1 MPNAKLP
8 TVVLVHGAF
17 ADGSSWNG
25 VVEKLT
31 HQGYPV
37 VAPANPLRGLRT
49 DAAYL
54 KDVLAGI
61 EGPVVLAGHSY
72 GGSVITEA
80 AAGNEN
86 VKALVYAAAFLPD
99 EGESAAELSGKY
111 PGSTLGETLKEVPTS
126 LPDGSEVTDL
136 YIDQDKFHG
145 QFAADVPATT
155 AQQMAVS
162 QRPITS
168 AALEAGAG
176 AAAWKSV
183 PSWALL
189 TTEDRNI
196 PVAAQRF
203 MADRAKARTVTL
215 DASHAV
221 PVSKPEAVARLIDDA
236 ARSLG

>member
-1 MPNAKLP
+1 MPNRKQP

-25 VVEKLT
+25 VVDKLKRAG
-31 HQGYPV
+31 HPV
-37 VAPANPLRGLRT
+37 LAPANPLRGLRS

-54 KDVLAGI
+54 RDVLDGV

-72 GGSVITEA
+72 GGSVISEA
-80 AAGNEN
+80 AAGDDK
-86 VKALVYAAAFLPD
+86 VKALVYVAAFLPD
-99 EGESAAELSGKY
+99 EGESAAELSGKF
-111 PGSTLGETLKEVPTS
+111 PGSTLGETLKEVPTA
-126 LPDGSEVTDL
+126 LPGGAAVTDL

-145 QFAADVPATT
+145 QFAADVPPAT
-155 AQQMAVS
+155 ARRMAAT

-168 AALEAGAG
+168 AALGEGAG
-176 AAAWKSV
+176 AAAWRTV

-189 TTEDRNI
+189 TTEDKNI

-203 MADRAKARTVTL
+203 MAERAEARTVTL

-221 PVSKPEAVARLIDDA
+221 TVSRPDAVADLIEEA
-236 ARSLG
+236 AKSVS

>member
-168 AALEAGAG
+168 AALEAAAG

-221 PVSKPEAVARLIDDA
+221 SVSKPEAVARLIDDA